1 MTDIIRLKQGE
12 TIPSNNPFR
21 EVYEVAL
28 PKVEHKPLCI
38 KRVSISRNKK
48 NGRLRCSTMA
58 KELMKYG
65 FDRGQNIRF
74 EQTNRGLTIHA
85 VDQASANHIFAVVN
99 KGRELGNLEIQ
110 GDILEGF
117 TVGKHTI
124 QYFTNGK
131 IVILIKEV

>member
-1 MTDIIRLKQGE
+1 MKVTYIKQGE

-21 EVYEVAL
+21 EVYEVTL

-48 NGRLRCSTMA
+48 NGKLRCSTMA

-131 IVILIKEV
+131 IVILKEV